1 MFVTNLY
8 DYKFVNKNN
17 DIYILEADE
26 VDDHDDDFF
35 VNYIA
40 YHKDT
45 PDDLIRVLEKL
56 RKNGKRIRLFFG
68 DQKTGECWH
77 EQYDIMGTIS
87 ETTGKLKIPILIA
100 NNRSVGGTGILTD
113 CIVQIT
119 EDKKIIYKNEK
130 LSLNIGY
137 VMDENN
143 EFDIKKKTIEKVN
156 KYASKKKIN
165 VILRKSGTEKA
176 VRIFLYQP
184 SSKRINKNVE
194 KIVRIIKND
203 W

>member
-17 DIYILEADE
+17 NLYILEASE
-26 VDDHDDDFF
+26 VDDNNDDFF
-35 VNYIA
+35 INYIA

-45 PDDLIRVLEKL
+45 PDDLIKILENI
-56 RKNGKRIRLFFG
+56 RKNNKRVRLFYG

-137 VMDENN
+137 VMDDNN
-143 EFDIKKKTIEKVN
+143 EFDVIDRNNSKTIIHTKTKESAVSMVN
-156 KYASKKKIN
+156 FF
-165 VILRKSGTEKA
+165 SG
-176 VRIFLYQP
+176 VSNSYQY
-184 SSKRINKNVE
+184 
-194 KIVRIIKND
+194 
-203 W
+203 